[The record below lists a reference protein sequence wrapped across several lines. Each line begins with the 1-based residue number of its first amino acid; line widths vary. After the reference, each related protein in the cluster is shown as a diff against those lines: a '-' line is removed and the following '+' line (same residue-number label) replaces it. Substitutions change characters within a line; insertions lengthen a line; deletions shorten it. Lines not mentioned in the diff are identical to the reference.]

1 MVSKFI
7 YTSLYV
13 SVNESGIMIYVWL
26 NRAVAELI
34 QKGFLEALKS

>member
-7 YTSLYV
+7 YTTLYE
-13 SVNESGIMIYVWL
+13 SVNESDIMINVWL
-26 NRAVAELI
+26 NRAVTELI